1 MTRLFADTSYYLAL
15 LSRNDEVHSQALKLT
30 PDLTAPMVTT
40 GFVLT
45 ELVDAMSRAPWRPL
59 AVEFVRGLCNDG
71 RVDVVPASQQ
81 LFDAGLNLFAQRQD
95 KDWSLTDCISFV
107 VMRERGIADA
117 LTADRHFEQ
126 AGFNVLIK

>member
-15 LSRNDEVHSQALKLT
+15 LNRNDEFHSHALKLT
-30 PDLTAPMVTT
+30 PGLTAPMVTT

-59 AVEFVRGLCNDG
+59 AVEFVRDLCNDD
-71 RVDVVPASQQ
+71 RMDVIPASQD
-81 LFDAGLNLFAQRQD
+81 LFDRGLDLFAQRQD
-95 KDWSLTDCISFV
+95 KDWSLTDCMSFV
-107 VMRERGIADA
+107 VMRERGIRDA